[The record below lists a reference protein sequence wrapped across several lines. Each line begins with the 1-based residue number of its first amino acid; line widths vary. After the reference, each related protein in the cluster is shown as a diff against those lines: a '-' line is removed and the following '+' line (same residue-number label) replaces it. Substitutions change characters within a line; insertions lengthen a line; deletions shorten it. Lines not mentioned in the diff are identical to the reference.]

1 MIRRWMVV
9 PFLVGSLAGGAR
21 AEAQQGLRWD
31 AFADAYYAYDF
42 NQPPGGARSFATQP
56 ARHNEF
62 NLNLAMV
69 RARYDTERL
78 RGVVALA
85 VGTYMESNYAAE
97 PDHFRHL
104 LEASAGYN
112 LGGST
117 WLDAGVL
124 PSHIGLESAI
134 SAANWTY
141 TRSLAAEYS
150 PYYETGVRLS
160 FQPSTRVSGA
170 LLVGNGWQNIRE
182 TNDGKAAG
190 LQLQLRPTDRVLLNY
205 SNYLGDEAPSG
216 ADERLLRFFNDFYVQ
231 VTATDRLGLA
241 AVFDVG
247 TQQREDEDAT
257 WWNATGIAR
266 VTLSDAWA
274 LALRGEYFSDPDQ
287 AVVST
292 GEDEGFETATG
303 SLGLDFFP
311 VTNVLL
317 RAEGRLFSSKDTVWP
332 SDTVLKKRNAFL
344 VTSIAV
350 TF

>member
-1 MIRRWMVV
+1 M
-9 PFLVGSLAGGAR
+9 GSLALCTR

-42 NQPPGGARSFATQP
+42 TQLPGGSRSFATQP

-69 RARYDTERL
+69 RARYDAERL
-78 RGVVALA
+78 RGVVALG
-85 VGTYMESNYAAE
+85 VGTYMESNYGAE
-97 PDHFRHL
+97 PDHYRHL

-124 PSHIGLESAI
+124 PSHIGLESAV

-160 FQPSTRVSGA
+160 FQPSARVSGA
-170 LLVGNGWQNIRE
+170 LLVMNGWQNIRE

-190 LQLQLRPTDRVLLNY
+190 LQLQFRPTERVLLNY
-205 SNYLGDEAPSG
+205 SNYIGDEAPSG
-216 ADERLLRFFNDFYVQ
+216 ADERMIRFFNDFYVQ
-231 VTATDRLGLA
+231 VTASDRLGLA

-247 TQQREDEDAT
+247 TQDLGDESAT

-266 VTLSDAWA
+266 LTLSDAWA

-287 AVVST
+287 AVIST
-292 GEDEGFETATG
+292 GEDEGFETAAGTV
-303 SLGLDFFP
+303 GLDFFP

-317 RAEGRLFSSKDTVWP
+317 RVEGRLFSSQDAVWP
-332 SDTVLKKRNAFL
+332 SDTVLKKRDSFL
-344 VTSIAV
+344 VTSVAV